1 VFGLAT
7 LALPLSA
14 QAGVRVSIGIGGVA
28 ENCAIFPIDSFWRLP
43 IVALLKSEYESV
55 YSNVNRIN
63 ALGTL
68 RDHIVLGHRGFCGF
82 RDKTTL

>member
-1 VFGLAT
+1 MFGLAT

-14 QAGVRVSIGIGGVA
+14 QAGVRVPIGIGGVA